1 MARSKADA
9 TITIPTAVGRSRK
22 EGLARSG
29 KRLRLS
35 KNSDRLSIRLRS
47 KKGLLMKRIASLEVN
62 TGNGLIKSNATT
74 TTPPSVL
81 TAHYDAKSTSSK
93 KKSKK

>member
-1 MARSKADA
+1 MARSKADVA
-9 TITIPTAVGRSRK
+9 TIHSAVGRSRK

-47 KKGLLMKRIASLEVN
+47 KKGLLMKKIASLEVN
-62 TGNGLIKSNATT
+62 TGNGPIKSNATT

-81 TAHYDAKSTSSK
+81 TAHYDARST
-93 KKSKK
+93 